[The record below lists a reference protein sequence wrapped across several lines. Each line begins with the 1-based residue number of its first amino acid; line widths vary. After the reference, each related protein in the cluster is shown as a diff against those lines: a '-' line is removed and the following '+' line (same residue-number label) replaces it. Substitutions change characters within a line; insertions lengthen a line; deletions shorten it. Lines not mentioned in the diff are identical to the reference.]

1 MKGGSSPHTR
11 GLPEQASDR
20 LEGSRIIP
28 AHAGFTMSH
37 RDESRPNRDHPRTR
51 GVYHGSSRR
60 GRDIQGS
67 SPHTRGL
74 QGHSISRQTSS
85 RIIPAHAGFTTGG
98 GCSCRTRRDHP
109 RTRGVYLWAHQADT
123 LRRGSSP
130 HTRGLLPP
138 PVVGGGILRIIPAH
152 AGFTQRYVL
161 GAAES
166 ADHPRTR
173 GVYPG
178 DGDMTLG

>member
-1 MKGGSSPHTR
+1 M
-11 GLPEQASDR
+11 
-20 LEGSRIIP
+20 
-28 AHAGFTMSH
+28 
-37 RDESRPNRDHPRTR
+37 
-51 GVYHGSSRR
+51 
-60 GRDIQGS
+60 
-67 SPHTRGL
+67 
-74 QGHSISRQTSS
+74 
-85 RIIPAHAGFTTGG
+85 RIIPAHAGFTTGAHGVG
-98 GCSCRTRRDHP
+98 GTFKDHPRTRGVYRDIQFHGRQAVGSSPHTRGLLRGEAAHVGRGGIIPAHAGFTCGRTRPTRSDGDHP
-109 RTRGVYLWAHQADT
+109 RTRGVYLAPPSGTA
-123 LRRGSSP
+123 LVRGSSP